1 MRPTIL
7 NGHERPITRI
17 IYNCD
22 GDLIFTA
29 AKNQSV
35 CVWYSV
41 NGERLG
47 TYDQHDGAVWWLD
60 VDWTTTM
67 LLTASADWSCKIWDV
82 ETGKSTNT
90 YNTANP
96 VRTCGISYC
105 GNLIFLTTDDTGK
118 KNCEVIALD
127 KRDSSHMSQKSCIF
141 KITSPDDS
149 KVTGAIWGPVNRNI
163 ICGHESGAVTMID
176 VSSGKCSKRITPH
189 KGPVTDMQM
198 HLTLPMFITG
208 SKDHNAK
215 LFSAYDLDCIRTYTT
230 ERPINSAAISP
241 NRDHVLLGGGQEA
254 HEVTTTAV
262 GQGKFDVRFYHLI
275 YEEEFGRVKGH
286 FGPVNSVAFSPD
298 GSGFATGGEEGYVRL
313 HTFDSE
319 YNDLDQRLF

>member
-105 GNLIFLTTDDTGK
+105 GNLIFITTDDTGK

-127 KRDSSHMSQKSCIF
+127 KRDSSH
-141 KITSPDDS
+141 
-149 KVTGAIWGPVNRNI
+149 
-163 ICGHESGAVTMID
+163 
-176 VSSGKCSKRITPH
+176 
-189 KGPVTDMQM
+189 
-198 HLTLPMFITG
+198 
-208 SKDHNAK
+208 